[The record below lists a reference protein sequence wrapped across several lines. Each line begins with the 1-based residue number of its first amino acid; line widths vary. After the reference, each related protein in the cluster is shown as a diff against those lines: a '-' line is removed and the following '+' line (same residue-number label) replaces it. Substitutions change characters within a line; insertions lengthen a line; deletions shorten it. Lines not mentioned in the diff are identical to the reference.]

1 MTTIKDL
8 NIFAREM
15 AGKYPN
21 LKEEIY
27 DLIVDCITKWCY
39 DYKDNMGIIANNV
52 AENTVCLLFAYSNM
66 IERVGSNLS
75 AGQIHGTF

>member
-15 AGKYPN
+15 AEKYPN

-27 DLIVDCITKWCY
+27 DLVQLCVDEIEEGASLNNELSLCY
-39 DYKDNMGIIANNV
+39 NDILELIN
-52 AENTVCLLFAYSNM
+52 
-66 IERVGSNLS
+66 
-75 AGQIHGTF
+75 Q

>member
-15 AGKYPN
+15 AVKYPA

-27 DLIVDCITKWCY
+27 DLVQLCMDEIEEGGSTTHELSLCY
-39 DYKDNMGIIANNV
+39 NDILQLIN
-52 AENTVCLLFAYSNM
+52 
-66 IERVGSNLS
+66 
-75 AGQIHGTF
+75 Q

>member
-27 DLIVDCITKWCY
+27 DLVQLCMDEIEEGGSLNNELSLCY
-39 DYKDNMGIIANNV
+39 NDILELIN
-52 AENTVCLLFAYSNM
+52 
-66 IERVGSNLS
+66 
-75 AGQIHGTF
+75 Q

>member
-27 DLIVDCITKWCY
+27 DLVQLCMDEIEEGGSPNNELSLCY
-39 DYKDNMGIIANNV
+39 NDILELIN
-52 AENTVCLLFAYSNM
+52 
-66 IERVGSNLS
+66 
-75 AGQIHGTF
+75 Q